1 MYILLCFPIQ
11 GVVAEATLLLDRLK
25 EVVKEFHR
33 HGLFLFTYGEVNNKL
48 ENYNAQKSYGLDGII
63 LDDVARVAK
72 VPIPPF
78 CAGALL
84 LPHPPPPPCPC
95 QAYFW
100 L

>member
-1 MYILLCFPIQ
+1 VLRDIYLYWQ
-11 GVVAEATLLLDRLK
+11 GVVAEATLLLDRLE

-72 VPIPPF
+72 VPPSP
-78 CAGALL
+78 GAQLV
-84 LPHPPPPPCPC
+84 CPGEGWVKTYSNLS
-95 QAYFW
+95 QKAS
-100 L
+100 